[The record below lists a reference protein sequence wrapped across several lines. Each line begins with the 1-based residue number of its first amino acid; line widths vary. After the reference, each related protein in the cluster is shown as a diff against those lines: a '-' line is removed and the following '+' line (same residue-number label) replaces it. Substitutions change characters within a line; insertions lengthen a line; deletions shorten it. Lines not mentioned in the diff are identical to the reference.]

1 MAWRF
6 TGRARVNPNHPV
18 SFAVCDRCSFWYSI
32 TDLSWQFQ
40 YAGPSLQN
48 LHLLVCRDCLD
59 IPQPQLKPR
68 ILPPDPMPTL
78 NARPENFLIDDYN
91 ERVTEDADRRI
102 TEDSEQRVTENIANN
117 REDAP

>member
-6 TGRARVNPNHPV
+6 TGRAVVNPSAPV
-18 SFAVCDRCSFWYSI
+18 SFACCDRCGFWYQI
-32 TDLSWQFQ
+32 TDLQWQFQ
-40 YAGPSLQN
+40 FAGPNLQN
-48 LHLLVCRDCLD
+48 LRLLVCRHCLD

-78 NARPENFLIDDYN
+78 NARPEQFLIDDFDY
-91 ERVTEDADRRI
+91 RVTEDDDIRI
-102 TEDSEQRVTENIANN
+102 TEDGDPRVVENVANN